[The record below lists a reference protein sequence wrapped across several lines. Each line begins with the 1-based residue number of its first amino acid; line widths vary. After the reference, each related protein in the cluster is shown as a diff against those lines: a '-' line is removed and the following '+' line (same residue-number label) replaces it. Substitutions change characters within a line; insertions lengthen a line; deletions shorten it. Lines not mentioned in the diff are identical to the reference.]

1 MFEGFISLF
10 FLFLLFGA
18 PINVNSTAVLN
29 LKIQIS
35 VLLQVFYSQLFG
47 GQKVAKSPGTREKQ
61 SAGSLF
67 ASRKRHP
74 SVEPA
79 LPLWPFPSVAGC
91 CGTCFAR
98 LFKKI
103 YTRANLQTVLTQ
115 WPATDGASALFF
127 NGAGIFDVTFA
138 GVTCAVCLCLSPCFF
153 VSAIWCSHKSE
164 ELSRSD

>member
-1 MFEGFISLF
+1 MLSLVFAAKCSHKLGELPAGVRGTNIAGFYLF
-10 FLFLLFGA
+10 QSCF
-18 PINVNSTAVLN
+18 
-29 LKIQIS
+29 
-35 VLLQVFYSQLFG
+35 SQLFG
-47 GQKVAKSPGTREKQ
+47 GQKVTKSPGTRENQ

-98 LFKKI
+98 LFNKI

-115 WPATDGASALFF
+115 WPATEGASALFF
-127 NGAGIFDVTFA
+127 NGAGFSFKITIA
-138 GVTCAVCLCLSPCFF
+138 M
-153 VSAIWCSHKSE
+153 
-164 ELSRSD
+164 

>member
-1 MFEGFISLF
+1 MLSLVF
-10 FLFLLFGA
+10 AAKCSHKLGELPAGVRGMDIALFYLFQ
-18 PINVNSTAVLN
+18 SC
-29 LKIQIS
+29 
-35 VLLQVFYSQLFG
+35 FSQLFG
-47 GQKVAKSPGTREKQ
+47 GQKVTKSPGTRENQ

-67 ASRKRHP
+67 ASRRRHP

-98 LFKKI
+98 LFKKM

-127 NGAGIFDVTFA
+127 NGAGFSLMLLLQAVM
-138 GVTCAVCLCLSPCFF
+138 CAMWCFIALYHEG
-153 VSAIWCSHKSE
+153 S
-164 ELSRSD
+164 SRSNFKNKPALSKSQ

>member
-1 MFEGFISLF
+1 MYIALF
-10 FLFLLFGA
+10 YLFQSCF
-18 PINVNSTAVLN
+18 
-29 LKIQIS
+29 
-35 VLLQVFYSQLFG
+35 SQLFG
-47 GQKVAKSPGTREKQ
+47 GQKVTKSPGTRENQ

-98 LFKKI
+98 LFNKI

-127 NGAGIFDVTFA
+127 NGAGFSLMLLLQAVM
-138 GVTCAVCLCLSPCFF
+138 CAVWCFLIFLLFYLLSHYVTAPLDFKQEEHCVCAFF
-153 VSAIWCSHKSE
+153 GFCSKV
-164 ELSRSD
+164 LP